1 MENKKGF
8 TLLELLIVI
17 AILAIL
23 AAAVLVVINP
33 AEILKKSRDT
43 RRVNDLDSLRS
54 ALAMYITDVSSPDL
68 DGAGNCS
75 NTEWISTTDAAASCR
90 SNPAPATCNKS
101 EGTAVD
107 GSGWIPVNLSS
118 ISTGSPIASL
128 PLDPT
133 NDDTYFYSYRCDG
146 TNTTFE
152 LNANLESTY
161 YTTTISAETKDGG
174 NDTDLYEVGTD
185 PGLDLISP

>member
-23 AAAVLVVINP
+23 AASVLVVINP

-68 DGAGNCS
+68 DGTGDCS
-75 NTEWISTTDAAASCR
+75 TTEWITSSTASCR
-90 SNPAPATCNKS
+90 TAGIGTCTKSNS
-101 EGTAVD
+101 TAVD
-107 GSGWIPVNLSS
+107 GTGWIPVDLSS

-128 PLDPT
+128 PIDPT
-133 NDDTYFYSYRCDG
+133 NNATYFYSYRCDG

-152 LNANLESTY
+152 LNAALESTY
-161 YTTTISAETKDGG
+161 YTSTIDSDGKDGG
-174 NDTDLYEVGTD
+174 DDNSLYEVGTD
-185 PGLDLISP
+185 PGLDLI

>member
-23 AAAVLVVINP
+23 AASVLVVINP

-68 DGAGNCS
+68 DGTGDCS
-75 NTEWISTTDAAASCR
+75 TTEWITSSTASCR
-90 SNPAPATCNKS
+90 TAGIGTCTKSNS
-101 EGTAVD
+101 TAVN
-107 GSGWIPVNLSS
+107 GSGWIPVDLTS

-128 PLDPT
+128 PIDPT
-133 NDDTYFYSYRCDG
+133 NDANYFYSYRCDSG
-146 TNTTFE
+146 NTTFE
-152 LNANLESTY
+152 LDAKLESTY
-161 YTTTISAETKDGG
+161 YTSTIDSDGKDGG
-174 NDTDLYEVGTD
+174 DDAALYEVGTD
-185 PGLDLISP
+185 PGLDLI